1 MPPQASLEF
10 TTPRLALKWDDVAL
24 TSSSKEKRNTVGFFS
39 TALFQEHLDAMGI
52 PGTQGGLLIY
62 TPALG
67 RAMCPPGIGQ
77 SAGTLICMHLLRRG
91 WRQIRAG
98 AWAVALF
105 TASVYRRPA
114 PSFRCQLPTVWS
126 SCLSSFGARI
136 MIVWQQERP
145 TLTAN
150 LTKDVYQTHAFPC
163 CF

>member
-1 MPPQASLEF
+1 MIERVHLWAMPPQASLEF

-77 SAGTLICMHLLRRG
+77 SAGTLICMHPLGRG
-91 WRQIRAG
+91 WRQIRAS
-98 AWAVALF
+98 ACAVALF
-105 TASVYRRPA
+105 TVTTVYWRPVPSFRRPA
-114 PSFRCQLPTVWS
+114 AYKMWVSVCGLQLRVHFSW
-126 SCLSSFGARI
+126 F
-136 MIVWQQERP
+136 
-145 TLTAN
+145 
-150 LTKDVYQTHAFPC
+150 
-163 CF
+163 